1 VIRLIDTVCALP
13 HTPIEKRYTPAI
25 NSRGP
30 HVTTRPEPPR
40 ICQLCGSVAPAR
52 GMCPSC
58 FHVLPDEEPLHRAL
72 PAGAP
77 VYTPTD
83 EGNAP
88 D

>member
-1 VIRLIDTVCALP
+1 
-13 HTPIEKRYTPAI
+13 
-25 NSRGP
+25 
-30 HVTTRPEPPR
+30 
-40 ICQLCGSVAPAR
+40 
-52 GMCPSC
+52 MCPSC